1 MATHSSILGWKI
13 PWTEAPGA
21 LQSLGCKESDRTE
34 WLSTRSPGRGAKL
47 MAQPQKQ
54 EGSPEEAHTPT
65 GVLPLM
71 KEARTYNGK
80 KTVFSLTGA
89 EKPHSY
95 M

>member
-1 MATHSSILGWKI
+1 
-13 PWTEAPGA
+13 
-21 LQSLGCKESDRTE
+21 
-34 WLSTRSPGRGAKL
+34 